1 MEVSPDAAGSWLQLF
16 DKFGVSIC
24 FLGLFIVATGYIL
37 RRLLN
42 DKNGI
47 FTNYARNVTEQQKQL
62 QLTHQQL
69 ADTVGDMAQTD
80 SQVASV
86 LEKMEGRL
94 GQLEDQAHR
103 IEQMHRDPHSPFATV
118 ALSRCFRHGCDIL
131 SEIAAKLEIQ
141 QQIQPQ
147 LALMKNELEQAL
159 HRMSQAATP
168 TAPPP
173 AR

>member
-1 MEVSPDAAGSWLQLF
+1 MEVTPESATSWLQLF

-24 FLGLFIVATGYIL
+24 FLALFIVATGYIL

-47 FTNYARNVTEQQKQL
+47 FTAYARNVTQQQQQL
-62 QLTHQQL
+62 QQTHQQL
-69 ADTVGDMAQTD
+69 ADTVGDMAITD
-80 SQVASV
+80 SQVAAV
-86 LEKMEGRL
+86 LDKMENRL
-94 GQLEDQAHR
+94 AGLEDQAHR
-103 IEQMHRDPHSPFATV
+103 IEALHRDPHSPFATV

-131 SEIAAKLEIQ
+131 EEIADKLEIK

-147 LALMKNELEQAL
+147 MALMRNELEQAL
-159 HRMSQAATP
+159 KRMSAA

-173 AR
+173 Q